1 MTSVPGKA
9 GNANPAVDAI
19 ATRHR
24 WHLWEAAPWV
34 IALVIYAAFPT
45 YHGLGT
51 EVIFTILFA
60 LSLDLALG
68 FAGIVTLGHAA
79 FFGAGAYTV
88 AILARQLGWNE
99 PVSGLLLA
107 GTVAGAI
114 GFLSG
119 IVLLRTRG
127 LTLLMLTLC
136 TMALLEEAA
145 NMAYAYTGGFDGI
158 PALDFRPV
166 LGLFEFDPLYS
177 DVQYLYCLG
186 VLLVCFVLVRTVIYS
201 PYGQSLAGI
210 RENALRMSAVGA
222 PVALRLTSC
231 YALSAALAGISGA
244 LFVQANGFVNLTA
257 LSLDRA
263 ATILVIL
270 IIGGV
275 GRLYGAFIGAIVYV
289 GLSSFLAKVY
299 PAAWQLGVGITLI
312 LVSLFARQGII
323 GLADTVAL
331 KVQRMRKR

>member
-1 MTSVPGKA
+1 MPGHVL
-9 GNANPAVDAI
+9 NANPAIEAL

-24 WHLWEAAPWV
+24 WRFWEAIPWV
-34 IALVIYAAFPT
+34 TALAVYVAFPT

-79 FFGAGAYTV
+79 FFGIGAYTV
-88 AILARQLGWNE
+88 AILARHLGWNE
-99 PVSGLLLA
+99 PLSGLLIAALMA
-107 GTVAGAI
+107 GTI

-136 TMALLEEAA
+136 TMAMLEEAA

-158 PALDFRPV
+158 PGLDFQPI

-177 DVQYLYCLG
+177 SVQYLYCLG
-186 VLLVCFVLVRTVIYS
+186 ILFVCFVMVRTVVYS
-201 PYGQSLAGI
+201 SYGQSLAGI
-210 RENALRMSAVGA
+210 RENSLRMSAVGA
-222 PVALRLTSC
+222 PVNLRLTSC

-244 LFVQANGFVNLTA
+244 LFTQANGFVNLAA
-257 LSLDRA
+257 LSFDRA

-270 IIGGV
+270 IIGGA
-275 GRLYGAFIGAIVYV
+275 GRLYGAFIGAIAYV
-289 GLSSFLAKVY
+289 VLSSFLAKAY
-299 PAAWQLGVGITLI
+299 PTAWQLGVGVTLI
-312 LVSLFARQGII
+312 LVSLFARKGII
-323 GLADTVAL
+323 GLADTMAG
-331 KVQRMRKR
+331 RMKWIRKP

>member
-1 MTSVPGKA
+1 MTIVPA
-9 GNANPAVDAI
+9 EVRDANPAVDAI
-19 ATRHR
+19 ATRHT
-24 WHLWEAAPWV
+24 WQLWEAAPWA
-34 IALVIYAAFPT
+34 IALAAYVAFPT

-88 AILARQLGWNE
+88 AILARQAGWNE
-99 PVSGLLLA
+99 PLSGLLIA
-107 GTVAGAI
+107 GAVAGAV

-136 TMALLEEAA
+136 TMGLLEEAA

-166 LGLFEFDPLYS
+166 LGIFEFDPLYS
-177 DVQYLYCLG
+177 SVQYLYCLG
-186 VLLVCFVLVRTVIYS
+186 VLFVCFVLVRTVVYS
-201 PYGQSLAGI
+201 SYGQSLAGI
-210 RENALRMSAVGA
+210 RENASRMSAVGA
-222 PVALRLTSC
+222 PVTLRLASC

-244 LFVQANGFVNLTA
+244 LFAQANGFVNLSV

-275 GRLYGAFIGAIVYV
+275 GRLYGAFIGAMVYV
-289 GLSSFLAKVY
+289 VLSSFLAKAY

-323 GLADTVAL
+323 GLADTAVL
-331 KVQRMRKR
+331 KVKRMRKT